1 VTRDFGQGTRYHPSV
16 IALRVPLCLSLG
28 IATAATAGLALAR
41 PTPPGPSAPDLPG
54 HTPPEPLEM
63 RWQSDSA
70 SCDPDA
76 ITAVVIRG
84 QFTASVPQS
93 FAISFGGASGHYTA
107 ITDDRGY
114 FEVRIPREDFDGD
127 VCRLPLRSKDFSDDQ
142 MTLQYRIDVE
152 H

>member
-1 VTRDFGQGTRYHPSV
+1 
-16 IALRVPLCLSLG
+16 
-28 IATAATAGLALAR
+28 
-41 PTPPGPSAPDLPG
+41 
-54 HTPPEPLEM
+54 M

-93 FAISFGGASGHYTA
+93 FAISFGGANGHYTA

-127 VCRLPLRSKDFSDDQ
+127 VCRLPLSSKDFSDDQ
-142 MTLQYRIDVE
+142 MKLQYRIDVE